1 MVTKKMQ
8 PVVILQLKFK
18 FVNTK
23 HNLLLIAA

>member
-8 PVVILQLKFK
+8 PVVILQLNFK

-23 HNLLLIAA
+23 HSLLLIAA